1 MTNEQQPNQ
10 PLTRR
15 QLRELRSTGA
25 TPILTP
31 EGTPI
36 MPPAQATTAANEAKA
51 PSDADDRQDVGQ
63 ACRLQHHAHSGA
75 RRGTSRIET
84 EQIGRTGIRQQPP
97 REDADRG
104 SLSGSVRAEQRVH
117 LAWSD
122 TQG

>member
-51 PSDADDRQDVGQ
+51 PSDADDAVFDE
-63 ACRLQHHAHSGA
+63 AASSPA
-75 RRGTSRIET
+75 R
-84 EQIGRTGIRQQPP
+84 
-97 REDADRG
+97 
-104 SLSGSVRAEQRVH
+104 
-117 LAWSD
+117 
-122 TQG
+122 

>member
-36 MPPAQATTAANEAKA
+36 MPPAQAATTAANEAKA

-63 ACRLQHHAHSGA
+63 APA
-75 RRGTSRIET
+75 T
-84 EQIGRTGIRQQPP
+84 
-97 REDADRG
+97 AD
-104 SLSGSVRAEQRVH
+104 SA
-117 LAWSD
+117 A
-122 TQG
+122 